1 MNLGTVYLSAASRAK
16 QASCRTCDAGGV
28 IEDGAYDALV
38 VDASTAGDAIALDL
52 TILTGPHKGEVV
64 SIRADRTS
72 VREADEIDI
81 LGLPGTL
88 VVENGVPAFTMER

>member
-1 MNLGTVYLSAASRAK
+1 VYLSAASRAK

-38 VDASTAGDAIALDL
+38 VDARSAGDAIALDL

-64 SIRADRTS
+64 SIRADRTA
-72 VREADEIDI
+72 VEDVDEIDV
-81 LGLPGTL
+81 LGLPGRL
-88 VVENGVPAFTMER
+88 VVENGVPAFTVER